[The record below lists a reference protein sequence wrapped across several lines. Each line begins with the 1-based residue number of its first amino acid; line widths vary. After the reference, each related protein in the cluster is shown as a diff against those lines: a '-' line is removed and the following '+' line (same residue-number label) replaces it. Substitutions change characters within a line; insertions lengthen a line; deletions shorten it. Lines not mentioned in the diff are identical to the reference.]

1 MTDAR
6 RAGHGPA
13 DLILTGISKSF
24 GRHRVLKDLDLR
36 FPAGQITCVMAPS
49 GAGKTTLLR
58 ILMGLETADAGE
70 IRGMEGQRVGAVFQE
85 DRLLPWASAAGN
97 VRLVNAAL
105 TGAEIREAFS
115 SAGLGGNE
123 EQPVSELSGG
133 MARRVALLRA
143 LLAENEVLLLD
154 EPFKGLDEETR
165 RAVIGCLLRYRAGRT
180 TVVVTHDGK
189 EAAALGARIITLPLL
204 QEEGGQA

>member
-70 IRGMEGQRVGAVFQE
+70 IRE
-85 DRLLPWASAAGN
+85 DNQGNQIRPSQIELFEDQSAF
-97 VRLVNAAL
+97 
-105 TGAEIREAFS
+105 FS
-115 SAGLGGNE
+115 VCG
-123 EQPVSELSGG
+123 
-133 MARRVALLRA
+133 
-143 LLAENEVLLLD
+143 
-154 EPFKGLDEETR
+154 
-165 RAVIGCLLRYRAGRT
+165 
-180 TVVVTHDGK
+180 
-189 EAAALGARIITLPLL
+189 
-204 QEEGGQA
+204 